1 MKGAGKELGGEEG
14 EVVTH
19 WKYLG
24 LCVKMVDGA
33 HLYAASCN
41 AEGGVLEGLEFL
53 DGCGRGVLEPD
64 GGGVKKERTF

>member
-33 HLYAASCN
+33 HLHAASCN

-53 DGCGRGVLEPD
+53 NGCGRGVWEPD
-64 GGGVKKERTF
+64 GGGVKKKGTD